1 MNDIYW
7 HEKRTMSSKQ
17 LSSPPPTQP
26 RRSYENTLRTN
37 HHQQMDFR
45 YNSHSTPTTGR
56 TDPLSYL
63 HYPTVS
69 SRSNNNNNNNNE
81 NFPYSSSVHGVYRQ
95 FPPTF
100 MASPSPLHPHQNR
113 HIDIRNQSHYSQQ
126 RQVSRSVSDDYFTTK
141 YDDINRLSDDIYG
154 DEDENGHDDEDNSS
168 EVFNYIFEDTGD
180 VISSVSSPMATYR
193 NVGHLNSPNTNN
205 NNNNNPNLSSNINRD
220 SIDYA
225 STKYNQ
231 QQTYK
236 SLTMPKSHYQNITTT
251 KDYLP
256 TDNDTNYLTASSSLD
271 TEMNSNISESTK
283 RMNNPNGKFSIH
295 KIIRQGISS
304 LRTRKKPPS
313 MSTPP
318 PPQLIPSTNTVY
330 ANTST
335 FPPSQP
341 SSSIEH
347 YVTNNDDVSQVPPPT
362 AVRSISVDSISNNTP
377 PQKIIVTEPVTVS
390 TARANSVDSV
400 TIDFD
405 RPPTA
410 NRTYIQPSWTNSSTS
425 TATTITTITTPINT
439 ESITRL
445 TPIPATRVLPVQF
458 TENNKISTPRSPPL
472 LPPPPPLSSV
482 ASSPPPSN
490 ISTITTTATTKTVE
504 TNTATNSLTKVP
516 SNPLKIPPPVAP
528 KPDASRL
535 TPIRTNYLNNN
546 NNTNNNLS
554 YSTLNPTP
562 PQPPPPPLPP
572 PPTTTSV
579 TFTTIPSASS
589 SFSTSTTTIEQR
601 RSVSSDKFTTNQF
614 KPIHD
619 NNTVIYAN
627 VTPTPMTR
635 PIAANNILAL
645 QEKFQ
650 IRSSPVNTTNSSPSP
665 IPVTLTTSNMISTTV
680 TNSSS
685 PSTNSSSTPTTTVIQ
700 TNKQIT
706 VQDIDTTKYEEIPAK
721 EPDFTRQPEKSA
733 LKKSH
738 GVKRRVIPVF
748 RENQRPSPR
757 PSPKIKPTVLITG
770 PPSTTTATTVNDE
783 HNSDNEHNE
792 NSSSDDDGDTTD
804 TKKRFANVK
813 RNDSLARFLKDR
825 PLPNELFDKHILVKS
840 LDERKNERETIETK
854 LERKLS
860 LRPSQ
865 EELEARNILRAKT
878 QAELTAEKEEKKRYL
893 IRKLS
898 FRPSIQELRDRKI
911 IRFCDYIEVS
921 ECDDVD
927 RRADKPWTRL
937 TPRDK
942 QMIRKELNEYKSSE
956 MEIHPDSAK
965 YTRFHP
971 P

>member
-26 RRSYENTLRTN
+26 RRSYEHALRTK
-37 HHQQMDFR
+37 HHQQMNMQFHP
-45 YNSHSTPTTGR
+45 HSATTITGR

-69 SRSNNNNNNNNE
+69 SRSHNNNNNNNA
-81 NFPYSSSVHGVYRQ
+81 NFPYTSSTHGVYRQ
-95 FPPTF
+95 SPPTIVT
-100 MASPSPLHPHQNR
+100 SPPLHLHQNR
-113 HIDIRNQSHYSQQ
+113 HFDTRNQSPYSEQ
-126 RQVSRSVSDDYFTTK
+126 RYFSRSISDDYFTTK
-141 YDDINRLSDDIYG
+141 YDEINRLNDDIYG
-154 DEDENGHDDEDNSS
+154 DEDEDEHDYEENSS
-168 EVFNYIFEDTGD
+168 ENFNYIFENTGD
-180 VISSVSSPMATYR
+180 VISPVNSPMATYR
-193 NVGHLNSPNTNN
+193 NVGPLNSPNTNN
-205 NNNNNPNLSSNINRD
+205 NNNNNLSSNLNRD
-220 SIDYA
+220 SIDYS

-231 QQTYK
+231 QQNYK
-236 SLTMPKSHYQNITTT
+236 SLTMPKNHYQNITTT
-251 KDYLP
+251 TTKDFLP
-256 TDNDTNYLTASSSLD
+256 IDNDTNYVTASSSLD
-271 TEMNSNISESTK
+271 TEINSNMNESTK

-304 LRTRKKPPS
+304 LRTRKKPSS

-318 PPQLIPSTNTVY
+318 PQSMPSTNPFY
-330 ANTST
+330 ANAPTP
-335 FPPSQP
+335 PPSQP
-341 SSSIEH
+341 SLSVGH
-347 YVTNNDDVSQVPPPT
+347 YVTNNDDIPHPPLPT
-362 AVRSISVDSISNNTP
+362 TLRSISVDSISNNTS

-390 TARANSVDSV
+390 TVRANSVDSV

-405 RPPTA
+405 RPPTTT
-410 NRTYIQPSWTNSSTS
+410 RTYIQPSWTSSTTP
-425 TATTITTITTPINT
+425 TATTITTINTPINT
-439 ESITRL
+439 ESITRQ
-445 TPIPATRVLPVQF
+445 TPVPATRVLPVQF
-458 TENNKISTPRSPPL
+458 TENNKISTPRSPPP
-472 LPPPPPLSSV
+472 LPPPSSSVAPSPLSS
-482 ASSPPPSN
+482 N
-490 ISTITTTATTKTVE
+490 ISSITTTTTKTME
-504 TNTATNSLTKVP
+504 KNHATNSLTKIP
-516 SNPLKIPPPVAP
+516 SNPTKIPPPVAP

-546 NNTNNNLS
+546 NNNNNHFS
-554 YSTLNPTP
+554 SSTINPML
-562 PQPPPPPLPP
+562 PQPPPPAP
-572 PPTTTSV
+572 PPTTNNV
-579 TFTTIPSASS
+579 TFTTIPSSS
-589 SFSTSTTTIEQR
+589 SSSSTSTIEQR
-601 RSVSSDKFTTNQF
+601 RLILSDKLTINQF
-614 KPIHD
+614 KPIPD
-619 NNTVIYAN
+619 NSTTIYAN
-627 VTPTPMTR
+627 VSSIPTIR
-635 PIAANNILAL
+635 PIIANNILTL

-650 IRSSPVNTTNSSPSP
+650 IRSSPVSTTNSSPSP
-665 IPVTLTTSNMISTTV
+665 IPITSMNSNTISTTI

-685 PSTNSSSTPTTTVIQ
+685 PSTNSSSTPPTTTVIQ

-721 EPDFTRQPEKSA
+721 EPDLTRQPEKSA
-733 LKKSH
+733 LKKPN

-757 PSPKIKPTVLITG
+757 PSPKTKPTVVITAL
-770 PPSTTTATTVNDE
+770 PSTTPVNDE
-783 HNSDNEHNE
+783 HNSDYEQNE
-792 NSSSDDDGDTTD
+792 NYSSDDDDDNNNNNNNGT
-804 TKKRFANVK
+804 RRPFANVK

-825 PLPNELFDKHILVKS
+825 PLPNELFDKNILVKS
-840 LDERKNERETIETK
+840 MDERKNERETIETK

-860 LRPSQ
+860 LRPSP

-878 QAELTAEKEEKKRYL
+878 QAELTAEKEETKRYL